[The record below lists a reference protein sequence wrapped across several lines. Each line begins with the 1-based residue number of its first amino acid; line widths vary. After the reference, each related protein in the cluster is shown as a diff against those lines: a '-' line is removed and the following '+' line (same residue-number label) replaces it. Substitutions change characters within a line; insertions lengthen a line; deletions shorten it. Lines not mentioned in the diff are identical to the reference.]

1 MDAPNPQWEGCFA
14 GASDAFRGDGMRA
27 FITGTDTG
35 VGKTFVTA
43 LLARALRRAGLDT
56 IALKPI
62 CSGDRGDAEI
72 LRAACGAELECD
84 AINPVWLRMPVAPH
98 LAARHENRAVSIP
111 ALDAWFRSVS
121 AGRRSV
127 LVEGAG
133 GWLVPIA
140 DKTLVADLAVA
151 FDLPVLVVVANRLGC
166 INHALLTIEGIRS
179 RGLECR
185 GLILNSLPHESAGA
199 GLETRLMLE
208 EFTAVPVLFEIAPG
222 QKEIELA
229 LA

>member
-1 MDAPNPQWEGCFA
+1 
-14 GASDAFRGDGMRA
+14 MRA

-72 LRAACGAELECD
+72 LREACDSEIELDEV
-84 AINPVWLRMPVAPH
+84 NPLWFQTPVAPY
-98 LAARHENRAVSIP
+98 LAARREGRAVSLP
-111 ALDAWFRSVS
+111 ALESWFRSVS
-121 AGRRSV
+121 EGRHSV

-133 GWLVPIA
+133 GWLVPVAENLLI
-140 DKTLVADLAVA
+140 ADLAA
-151 FDLPVLVVVANRLGC
+151 ALGLPLIVVVANRLGC
-166 INHALLTIEGIRS
+166 INHALLTIESIRS

-185 GLILNSLPHESAGA
+185 GMVLNSLSRESGDAT
-199 GLETRLMLE
+199 LENRTLLE
-208 EFTAVPVLFEIAPG
+208 EFTDVPVLFEITPG
-222 QKEIELA
+222 QQDIELA
-229 LA
+229 IA

>member
-1 MDAPNPQWEGCFA
+1 
-14 GASDAFRGDGMRA
+14 MRA
-27 FITGTDTG
+27 FLTGTDTG

-72 LRAACGAELECD
+72 LRAACDGELGLDEV
-84 AINPVWLRMPVAPH
+84 NPLWFQMPVAPH
-98 LAARHENRAVSIP
+98 LAARHEGRAISIP
-111 ALDAWFRSVS
+111 ALDAWFRSVA
-121 AGRRSV
+121 AGRQSV

-140 DKTLVADLAVA
+140 EKALVADLAA
-151 FDLPVLVVVANRLGC
+151 ALGLPVIVVVADRLGC
-166 INHALLTIEGIRS
+166 VNHALLTIESIRA

-185 GLILNSLPHESAGA
+185 GIILNSMPRDSADTDLGNRA
-199 GLETRLMLE
+199 MLE
-208 EFTAVPVLFEIAPG
+208 EFTDVPVLFEITPG
-222 QKEIELA
+222 QQEIELGIA
-229 LA
+229 

>member
-1 MDAPNPQWEGCFA
+1 
-14 GASDAFRGDGMRA
+14 MRA
-27 FITGTDTG
+27 FLTGTDTG

-72 LRAACGAELECD
+72 LRAACDGELGLDEV
-84 AINPVWLRMPVAPH
+84 NPLWFQMPVAPH
-98 LAARHENRAVSIP
+98 LAARHEGRAI
-111 ALDAWFRSVS
+111 SVA
-121 AGRRSV
+121 AGRQSV

-140 DKTLVADLAVA
+140 DGALVADLAA
-151 FDLPVLVVVANRLGC
+151 ALGLPVIVVVADRLGC
-166 INHALLTIEGIRS
+166 VNHALLTIGNIRA

-185 GLILNSLPHESAGA
+185 GIILNSMPRESADTDLGNRA
-199 GLETRLMLE
+199 MLE
-208 EFTAVPVLFEIAPG
+208 EFTDVPVLFEITPG
-222 QKEIELA
+222 QQEIELGIA
-229 LA
+229 